1 MCCMKSGRLQLRY
14 PAVIKGMKNVNWG
27 TTKWTQ
33 APINIL
39 SEPETCNSEAGI
51 KTVRTVVKV
60 TIKVTGIQVIT

>member
-14 PAVIKGMKNVNWG
+14 MGMKNVNWG

-51 KTVRTVVKV
+51 KTVRTVLKV
-60 TIKVTGIQVIT
+60 TIKVTGMQVII